1 MNIGIDIDD
10 TISNTH
16 DVLFSY
22 AQKYTVEE
30 LKREIKE
37 PKESYL
43 PGNGYIESFHEWSD
57 EEADNFWNLYYG
69 EVLKN
74 VTPKSFAKETIR
86 QLKEMGHKIY
96 LVTARFELQE
106 VDTIKLTEN
115 WLKENG
121 IEYDYL
127 IFNARD
133 KVVAI
138 KENNI
143 DMLIDD
149 AVSNC
154 IKVSEAGIKTYMMDS
169 IENRGYNIPNVKR
182 LYSWIH
188 AEQEIKK
195 EPKRTDPKCS

>member
-16 DVLFSY
+16 EVLFSY
-22 AQKYTVEE
+22 AQKYTVEV

-37 PKESYL
+37 PNEKYL
-43 PGNGYIESFHEWSD
+43 PGNGYIEKFHKWSK
-57 EEADNFWNLYYG
+57 EEAENFWKTYY
-69 EVLKN
+69 ETILKK
-74 VTPKSFAKETIR
+74 VTVKTFAKETIIK
-86 QLKEMGHKIY
+86 LKEMENKIY
-96 LVTARFELQE
+96 LVTARFEIPE
-106 VDTIKLTEN
+106 ADIKKVTEN
-115 WLKENG
+115 WLEKNG

-127 IFNARD
+127 ILNAKD
-133 KVVAI
+133 KVAAI

-169 IENRGYNIPNVKR
+169 IENVGYNIPNVKR

-188 AEQEIKK
+188 AEQEIIK
-195 EPKRTDPKCS
+195 EL